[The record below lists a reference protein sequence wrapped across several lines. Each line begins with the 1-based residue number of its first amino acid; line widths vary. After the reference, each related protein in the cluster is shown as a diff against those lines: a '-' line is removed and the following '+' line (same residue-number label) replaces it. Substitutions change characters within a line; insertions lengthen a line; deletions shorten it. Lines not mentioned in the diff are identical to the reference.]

1 MKRIGEQKSLVDNLS
16 RRIQELD
23 AYAKQRLLSMD
34 EWNERI
40 EVEKNLENL
49 LILENLQWKQKADR
63 SWVLHGDANTNFFH
77 QYARGGGKTQFPIY
91 NLIMEKLE
99 GSRRLLNIL

>member
-1 MKRIGEQKSLVDNLS
+1 MKRIGEQKSLMDNLS

-23 AYAKQRLLSMD
+23 ACAKQRLLSMD

-49 LILENLQWKQKADR
+49 LILKNLQWKQKAGR

-77 QYARGGGKTQFPIY
+77 QYASG
-91 NLIMEKLE
+91 
-99 GSRRLLNIL
+99 RRRKNTISYL